1 MSVISTLNSAPYFDD
16 YSPETKDFLRVLFK
30 PGYAVQAR
38 ELNQLQAI
46 LQTQVQRFGNHI
58 FNDGSL
64 ILGGQSTLDVTTARY
79 LVLSGNAQTI
89 TAFVGATITGGTS
102 GAVGL
107 VVAVDSTDP
116 NTLIYRPQNGLSFS
130 ALESVVVTGGLTTLT
145 NVTVAAASFSGSSST
160 VSIDNGIFFTQGSF
174 VICPAQTVYLNK
186 TDNVPTKKVGLVA
199 NITTVNSTVDT
210 TLLDNANGSYN
221 YAAPGADR
229 LQINLVLTALDINS
243 VTSASSF
250 IEILRVDTGVLQQ
263 QITGP
268 SYSEILKV
276 LARRTYDTNG
286 DFIVNP
292 FVANLEVDPA
302 VGATGPSMLLKIAPG
317 KAFVK
322 GFEISTIA
330 KQSLPINKARTT
342 ATDTNHYTSITYGNY
357 AIVTLSKGQPTIS
370 SFQSLYLYDSGNNTI
385 GTARARNIEY
395 SGTAGSYNLYLF
407 DVTITTANKTFTS
420 VTAIGDNIVKASSVQ
435 LFLVTTPAALSF
447 PGTTSLVYDTGYD
460 VVDNLSSGT
469 MNVSYRKQ
477 FSVVL
482 TAGSGTFQTPFARER
497 FQGVAGT
504 TVDSATKSVYY
515 VVTGDSG
522 TAYAPI
528 TTYTLALD
536 NPSIS
541 SQQTATISAITG
553 YAGSGTLTV
562 TAYINNNNAVP
573 NTKTLAPMS
582 TQGKFAANSTASTNV
597 TLSADASVTDNFY
610 SNLTITSGTGS
621 GSTVYTVS
629 SYVGATKV
637 ATLTVPVTVTTASTY
652 TACPTFTTGSSGT
665 GYVYSATGMGTIS
678 LGVSDVT
685 RIVKIITT
693 ASGNPTSTD
702 WFNIANDVT
711 GKYTFDNGQRDNYYD
726 LSSVTL
732 GTGQAVATPVVIF
745 FEYFSHGINDGFFCA
760 NSYSNKNLPQYYND
774 SHGIRINL
782 FNAIDCRPTKLT
794 ANSFVSAQTIAAP
807 NSNFISTISYYLPRI
822 DKIVVTSDGKFLD
835 ITGTPSK
842 SPKAPADIDNSLD
855 LYTMYIPAYTYGTDS
870 VGLTAISN
878 KRYTMNDISKLEDRI
893 VNLEYYAALSA
904 LEQST
909 STFNVVDANGNTRF
923 NNSIL
928 VDSFTGT
935 NINDVFNPDNNCSID
950 IADQELRPS
959 FIQRSYG
966 LSLVTGDGAT
976 GYTKR
981 GDLVTAT
988 FTDTDT
994 VVSQPQATTAINV
1007 NPFSVF
1013 DWIGNLTITP
1023 NNDNWPDIQVGPIN
1037 VNSPNGI
1044 YDNFHPGAVNP
1055 YGSLYNQWN
1064 NLWYGTHTTTSYEND
1079 TINEDVVT
1087 YSAGTGKVLT
1097 TFPLTPGQ
1105 PADAIFSSGTIATV
1119 SVPAIISDMFGN
1131 GPKGGTSIY
1140 SADGTMSYY
1149 DGTGPAWWSYATIPN
1164 AIETHT
1170 TVPRSV
1176 TNAVTS
1182 STNVPVPPPIG
1193 LNQYQIGNMVTNIA
1207 MTQFIR
1213 SRTINF
1219 TAVGLKPLTVVYPFF
1234 DGKSASAAVTPT
1246 SGSLGG
1252 NLITDAAG
1260 SVSGTFTIT
1269 LGAYYTGSNIFLLT
1283 DSVTGN
1289 RSLETTGCQ
1298 TTYKVQGLADPTISL
1313 ATPLA
1318 LVDATSSQSL
1328 SQNQPQTKIYPL
1340 AQTFYI
1346 DGKNYP
1352 EGIFLSKADL
1362 FFATKDPTL
1371 PLTVQIRDTSNGYP
1385 SPTSI
1390 LSTVTI
1396 PAASVNTSTTGTVA
1410 TTVAFPNV
1418 VYLKPG
1424 EYCIV
1429 LIANSTLYEPWAAVI
1444 GQTQVGSATAISQR
1458 PYVGNLFRTQNA
1470 SSWTADLTT
1479 DIAFNL
1485 YYCKFNTSGSFV
1497 TTWSD
1502 WASSG
1507 GVPTSSDNIITI
1519 NTISGSTGAT
1529 LFFND
1534 IVAPSLVYGAIVGST
1549 GATGAVPSSTTIT
1562 GGSVT
1567 AGSITLSNTLNYSI
1581 PSGTPI
1587 TFYRKPQGVLR
1598 PNVIMVP
1605 DESYNPFSSTS
1616 IVQAIKGSTGPGV
1629 IDGSYT
1635 TLPTNK
1641 NFAYPSSAYQV
1652 VTAGESFR
1660 KQVTCSTTS
1669 QYVSP
1674 VLNATRQSVIAVQN
1688 VVNNVSGFTTTL
1700 TAAVGST
1707 GITIVGALAATGAG
1721 VVQQLGATS
1730 FGSST
1735 PTSGVIIN
1743 GAEQINITGAL
1754 GATGITVVRGYNST
1768 TPAATGALALLNQFS
1783 TIIPVANALT
1793 INNNDILNFTG
1804 ATGPGAEFMQVVSGG
1819 NTSGTTNLTVIRGY
1833 NGSAIGSTGA
1843 SAIVNDITLD
1853 ETRPTGGGAYAKYIT
1868 RPVVLSTNSSYIKVY
1883 LTANKPANSNVL
1895 VYYKVL
1901 SADDSSTLASKNWTL
1916 MQQVTPA
1923 TSTYSTDPT
1932 QFLEYQFLPYASGAT
1947 GATQAIYY
1955 NSGGVTYTNFI
1966 QYAIKIVMLS
1976 ADPLLVPRVSDFRSI
1991 VLQ

>member
-46 LQTQVQRFGNHI
+46 LQTQVQRFGSHI

-64 ILGGQSTLDVTTARY
+64 ILGGQSTLDVTTAKY
-79 LVLSGNAQTI
+79 LVLTGNTQTI
-89 TAFVGATITGGTS
+89 TSFVGATITGVTS

-116 NTLIYRPQNGLSFS
+116 NTLIYRPLTGLSFS
-130 ALESVVVTGGLTTLT
+130 ASESVAVTGGLTTLT

-160 VSIDNGIFFTQGSF
+160 VSIDDGIFFTQGSF

-186 TDNVPTKKVGLVA
+186 TDNIPTKKVGLVA
-199 NITTVNSTVDT
+199 NITTVGSTVDS

-229 LQINLVLTALDINS
+229 LLITLVLTALDINS

-292 FVANLEVDPA
+292 FVANLEVNPA

-317 KAFVK
+317 KAFVR

-342 ATDTNHYTSITYGNY
+342 ATDTNHYTAITYGNY

-370 SFQSLYLYDSGNNTI
+370 SFQSLYLYDSGNTTI

-407 DVTITTANKTFTS
+407 DVNITTANKTFTS

-477 FSVVL
+477 FTVTL
-482 TAGSGTFQTPFARER
+482 TAGTGTFQTPFARER
-497 FQGVAGT
+497 FQGAAGT
-504 TVDSATKSVYY
+504 TLDSTTKSVYY
-515 VVTGDSG
+515 VVTGDSS
-522 TAYAPI
+522 TAYIPV

-553 YAGSGTLTV
+553 YATTGTLTV
-562 TAYINNNNAVP
+562 TAYINNSNAVP
-573 NTKTLAPMS
+573 NTKTLAPIS
-582 TQGKFAANSTASTNV
+582 TQGKFGANSTTSTNV
-597 TLSADASVTDNFY
+597 TLSSDASTTNNFY

-629 SYVGATKV
+629 SYVGSTKV
-637 ATLTVPVTVTTASTY
+637 ATLSVPVTVTTASTY
-652 TACPTFTTGSSGT
+652 NVCPTFTTGSSGT

-693 ASGNPTSTD
+693 TSGNPTSTD
-702 WFNIANDVT
+702 WFNTANDVT
-711 GKYTFDNGQRDNYYD
+711 SKYTFDTGQRDNYYD

-745 FEYFSHGINDGFFCA
+745 FEYLSHGINDGFFCA

-774 SHGIRINL
+774 STGRRINL
-782 FNAIDCRPTKLT
+782 FNTIDCRPTKLT
-794 ANSFVSAQTIAAP
+794 SNTFVSAQTIAAP

-835 ITGTPSK
+835 ITGIPSK

-855 LYTMYIPAYTYGTDS
+855 LYTMYIPAYTYATDS
-870 VGLTAISN
+870 VSLTAISN
-878 KRYTMNDISKLEDRI
+878 KRYTMNDISKLENRI
-893 VNLEYYAALSA
+893 VDLEHYAALSA

-909 STFNVVDANGNTRF
+909 STFTIVDANGNTRF

-935 NINDVFNPDNNCSID
+935 NISDVFNPDNTCSID
-950 IADQELRPS
+950 ISDQELRPA
-959 FIQRSYG
+959 FLQRSYG
-966 LSLVTGDGAT
+966 LSLISTDGAT

-981 GDLVTAT
+981 GDLVTAA
-988 FTDTDT
+988 FDDSNT
-994 VVSQPQATTAINV
+994 VVSQPQATTPINL

-1013 DWIGNLTITP
+1013 DWVGSLTITP
-1023 NNDNWPDIQVGPIN
+1023 NNDTWYDIQVGP
-1037 VNSPNGI
+1037 VNLTSPNGI
-1044 YDNFHPGAVNP
+1044 YDNFHPGAVNT

-1064 NLWYGTHTTTSYEND
+1064 NLWYGVRTTTSYED
-1079 TINEDVVT
+1079 ITVDEDVVS
-1087 YSAGTGKVLT
+1087 YSPGTGMILT
-1097 TFPLTPGQ
+1097 TNPLTPGSA
-1105 PADAIFSSGTIATV
+1105 ADSLFASTGTSVTSSKLYT
-1119 SVPAIISDMFGN
+1119 
-1131 GPKGGTSIY
+1131 GPGGPSIY
-1140 SADGTMSYY
+1140 SPDGTMSYY
-1149 DGTGPAWWSYATIPN
+1149 NGTGPAYWSYVSIPN
-1164 AIETHT
+1164 AVRSIT

-1176 TNAVTS
+1176 TNAVTTS
-1182 STNVPVPPPIG
+1182 ANVPVPPPIG

-1213 SRTINF
+1213 SRTLAF
-1219 TAVGLKPLTVVYPFF
+1219 SAVGLKPFTTVYPFF
-1234 DGKSASAAVTPT
+1234 DGKTAAAGVTPT
-1246 SGSLGG
+1246 GGSLGG
-1252 NLITDAAG
+1252 ILTTDAAG
-1260 SVSGTFTIT
+1260 AVSGTFTIT

-1283 DSVTGN
+1283 DNVNGT
-1289 RSLETTGCQ
+1289 RTAETTGCQ
-1298 TTYKVQGLADPTISL
+1298 TTYKVQGLADPSLSL

-1318 LVDATSSQSL
+1318 LVDATSFQSV

-1346 DGKNYP
+1346 DNYNYP

-1371 PLTVQIRDTSNGYP
+1371 PLTVQIRETTNSGYP
-1385 SPTSI
+1385 SPTNI
-1390 LSTVTI
+1390 LSTVTVA
-1396 PAASVNTSTTGTVA
+1396 AASVNTSTTGTVA
-1410 TTVAFPNV
+1410 TTVTFPNV

-1429 LIANSTLYEPWAAVI
+1429 LIANSTLYAPWAAVI
-1444 GQTQVGSATAISQR
+1444 GQKQVGSSTLISQR
-1458 PYVGNLFRTQNA
+1458 PYVGNIFRTQNA
-1470 SSWTADLTT
+1470 SSWTADVTT
-1479 DIAFNL
+1479 DLAFNL
-1485 YYCKFNTSGSFV
+1485 YYCKFSTTAPFV

-1502 WASSG
+1502 YDSSG
-1507 GVPTSSDNIITI
+1507 GVPTAADNIITI
-1519 NTISGSTGAT
+1519 NTVTGSTGAT
-1529 LFFND
+1529 LYFND
-1534 IVAPSLVYGAIVGST
+1534 ITAPSLVYGAIVGST
-1549 GATGAVPSSTTIT
+1549 GATGAIPASTTIT

-1581 PSGTPI
+1581 QSGTPI

-1605 DESYNPFSSTS
+1605 EESYNPFSSTS
-1616 IVQAIKGSTGPGV
+1616 ISQAIKGSTGPGV
-1629 IDGSYT
+1629 IDSSYT
-1635 TLPTNK
+1635 TLATNK

-1652 VTAGESFR
+1652 VAAGESFR
-1660 KQVTCSTTS
+1660 KQVTCATTS

-1768 TPAATGALALLNQFS
+1768 TPAATGALALLARFS
-1783 TIIPVANALT
+1783 TTIPVADAIT

-1804 ATGPGAEFMQVVSGG
+1804 STGPGAEFMQVVSGG

-1833 NGSAIGSTGA
+1833 NGSTIGATGINA
-1843 SAIVNDITLD
+1843 VVNDITLD
-1853 ETRPTGGGAYAKYIT
+1853 ETQPTGGGAYTKYIT
-1868 RPVVLSTNSSYIKVY
+1868 RPVVLSTNSSYIKIY

-1901 SADDSSTLASKNWTL
+1901 SADDPSTLASKNWTL

-1932 QFLEYQFLPYASGAT
+1932 QFIEYQFLPYASGAT

-1955 NSGGVTYTNFI
+1955 KSGAATYTNFI

>member
-46 LQTQVQRFGNHI
+46 LQTQVQRFGSHI

-116 NTLIYRPQNGLSFS
+116 NTLIYVPQNGLSFS

-342 ATDTNHYTSITYGNY
+342 ATDTNHYTAITYGNY

-370 SFQSLYLYDSGNNTI
+370 SFQSLYLYDSGNVTI

-395 SGTAGSYNLYLF
+395 SGTVGSYNLYLF

-460 VVDNLSSGT
+460 VVDNLSTGT

-482 TAGSGTFQTPFARER
+482 TAGVGTFQTPFARER
-497 FQGVAGT
+497 FQGTAGT

-515 VVTGDSG
+515 VVTGDSS
-522 TAYAPI
+522 TAYIPV

-536 NPSIS
+536 NPGGA

-562 TAYINNNNAVP
+562 TAYINNSNAVP
-573 NTKTLAPMS
+573 NTKTLAPIS

-652 TACPTFTTGSSGT
+652 NVCPTFTTGSSGT

-702 WFNIANDVT
+702 WFNTANDVT

-794 ANSFVSAQTIAAP
+794 STTFVSAQTIAAP

-935 NINDVFNPDNNCSID
+935 NISDVFNPDNTCSID

-959 FIQRSYG
+959 FLQRSYG
-966 LSLVTGDGAT
+966 LSLVSTDGAT

-981 GDLVTAT
+981 GDLVTAA
-988 FTDTDT
+988 FDDSNT
-994 VVSQPQATTAINV
+994 VVSQPQATTPINL

-1013 DWIGNLTITP
+1013 DWVGSLTITP
-1023 NNDNWPDIQVGPIN
+1023 NNDTWYDIQVGP
-1037 VNSPNGI
+1037 VNLTSPNGI

-1064 NLWYGTHTTTSYEND
+1064 NLWYGVHTTTSYED
-1079 TINEDVVT
+1079 LTEYDSVST
-1087 YSAGTGKVLT
+1087 TTRGADATGAVYGLQ
-1097 TFPLTPGQ
+1097 PITPGST
-1105 PADAIFSSGTIATV
+1105 ADKLFGPLAIFSGHSEAIATE
-1119 SVPAIISDMFGN
+1119 SVAVRK
-1131 GPKGGTSIY
+1131 GPFLGWS
-1140 SADGTMSYY
+1140 SYGLDIVGY
-1149 DGTGPAWWSYATIPN
+1149 WNLYTEPTYVTN
-1164 AIETHT
+1164 T
-1170 TVPRSV
+1170 TLVPRSV
-1176 TNAVTS
+1176 TSVAVTS

-1213 SRTINF
+1213 SRTLIF
-1219 TAVGLKPLTVVYPFF
+1219 SAVGLKPFTRVYPFF
-1234 DGKSASAAVTPT
+1234 DGKTADAGVTPT
-1246 SGSLGG
+1246 GGTLGG
-1252 NLITDAAG
+1252 ALTTDAAG
-1260 SVSGTFTIT
+1260 SVSGTFAIT
-1269 LGAYYTGSNIFLLT
+1269 LGAYYTGSNILLLT
-1283 DSVTGN
+1283 DNINGTRTAES
-1289 RSLETTGCQ
+1289 TGCQ
-1298 TTYKVQGLADPTISL
+1298 TTYKVQGLADPSLNL

-1385 SPTSI
+1385 SPTDI

-1396 PAASVNTSTTGTVA
+1396 SAASVNTSTTGTVA
-1410 TTVAFPNV
+1410 TTVTFPNV

-1429 LIANSTLYEPWAAVI
+1429 LIANSNLYAPWAAVVGQKQI
-1444 GQTQVGSATAISQR
+1444 GTSTLISQR
-1458 PYVGNLFRTQNA
+1458 PYVGNIFRTQNA
-1470 SSWTADLTT
+1470 SSWTADVTT
-1479 DIAFNL
+1479 DLAFNL
-1485 YYCKFNTSGSFV
+1485 YYCKFNPAAPFV

-1502 WASSG
+1502 YDSSG
-1507 GVPTSSDNIITI
+1507 GVPTAADNIITI
-1519 NTISGSTGAT
+1519 NTVAGSTGAT
-1529 LFFND
+1529 LYFTD
-1534 IVAPSLVYGAIVGST
+1534 IMAPSLVYGAIVGST

-1674 VLNATRQSVIAVQN
+1674 VLNATRQSVIAIQN

-1768 TPAATGALALLNQFS
+1768 TPAATGALALLNRFS

-1833 NGSAIGSTGA
+1833 NGSAIGSTGITA
-1843 SAIVNDITLD
+1843 VVNDITLD

-1868 RPVVLSTNSSYIKVY
+1868 RPVVLSTNSSYIKIY

-1976 ADPLLVPRVSDFRSI
+1976 TDPLLVPRVSDFRSI

>member
-46 LQTQVQRFGNHI
+46 LQTQVQRFGSHI

-64 ILGGQSTLDVTTARY
+64 ILGGQSTLDVTTAKY
-79 LVLSGNAQTI
+79 LVLSGNTQTI
-89 TAFVGATITGGTS
+89 TSFVGATITGVTS

-130 ALESVVVTGGLTTLT
+130 ASESVTVTGGLTTLT
-145 NVTVAAASFSGSSST
+145 NVTVALTSFSGSSST
-160 VSIDNGIFFTQGSF
+160 VSIDNGIFFTQGIF

-186 TDNVPTKKVGLVA
+186 TDNIPTKKVGLVA
-199 NITTVNSTVDT
+199 NITTVNSTVDS

-243 VTSASSF
+243 VTSASTF
-250 IEILRVDTGVLQQ
+250 IEILRVDTGILQQ

-342 ATDTNHYTSITYGNY
+342 ATDTNHYTAITYGNY

-370 SFQSLYLYDSGNNTI
+370 SFQSLYLYDSGNATI

-407 DVTITTANKTFTS
+407 DVNITTANKTFTS

-435 LFLVTTPAALSF
+435 LFLVTVPAALSF

-460 VVDNLSSGT
+460 VVDNLSTGT
-469 MNVSYRKQ
+469 MSASYHKQ
-477 FSVVL
+477 FTVTL
-482 TAGSGTFQTPFARER
+482 TAGVGTFQTPFARER
-497 FQGVAGT
+497 FQGTAGT
-504 TVDSATKSVYY
+504 TVDSTTKSVYY
-515 VVTGDSG
+515 VVTGDSS
-522 TAYAPI
+522 TAYIPI
-528 TTYTLALD
+528 TSYTLALD
-536 NPSIS
+536 NPGGA

-562 TAYINNNNAVP
+562 TAYINNSNAVP

-582 TQGKFAANSTASTNV
+582 TQGKFGANSTASTNV
-597 TLSADASVTDNFY
+597 TLSSDASTTDNFY

-629 SYVGATKV
+629 SYVGSTKV

-652 TACPTFTTGSSGT
+652 NVCPTFTTGSSGT

-702 WFNIANDVT
+702 WFNTANDVT
-711 GKYTFDNGQRDNYYD
+711 GKYTFDTGQRDNYYD

-745 FEYFSHGINDGFFCA
+745 FEYLAHGINDGFFCA

-774 SHGIRINL
+774 STGRRINL

-794 ANSFVSAQTIAAP
+794 STTFVSAQTIAAP

-855 LYTMYIPAYTYGTDS
+855 LYTMYIPAYTYGIDS
-870 VGLTAISN
+870 VSLTAISN

-935 NINDVFNPDNNCSID
+935 NISDVFNPDNTCSID
-950 IADQELRPS
+950 IADQELRPA
-959 FIQRSYG
+959 FLQRSYA
-966 LSLVTGDGAT
+966 LSLISTDGAT
-976 GYTKR
+976 GYTQR
-981 GDLVTAT
+981 GDLVTAA
-988 FTDTDT
+988 FDDSNT
-994 VVSQPQATTAINV
+994 VVSQPQATTPINL

-1013 DWIGNLTITP
+1013 DWVGSLTITP
-1023 NNDNWPDIQVGPIN
+1023 NNDTWYDIQVGPIN
-1037 VNSPNGI
+1037 LTSPNGI

-1064 NLWYGTHTTTSYEND
+1064 NLWYGVHTTTSYED
-1079 TINEDVVT
+1079 STVDEDVVS
-1087 YSAGTGKVLT
+1087 YSPGTGTILT
-1097 TFPLTPGQ
+1097 TYPLTPGSS
-1105 PADAIFSSGTIATV
+1105 ADSLFATTGTSVTSSKLYT
-1119 SVPAIISDMFGN
+1119 
-1131 GPKGGTSIY
+1131 GPGGTSIY
-1140 SADGTMSYY
+1140 SPDGTMSYY
-1149 DGTGPAWWSYATIPN
+1149 NGNGPAYWSYVSIPN
-1164 AIETHT
+1164 AVRSIT
-1170 TVPRSV
+1170 TVPRSA
-1176 TNAVTS
+1176 TNAVTTS
-1182 STNVPVPPPIG
+1182 ANVPVPPPIG

-1213 SRTINF
+1213 SRTLAF
-1219 TAVGLKPLTVVYPFF
+1219 SAVGLKPFTTVYPFF
-1234 DGKSASAAVTPT
+1234 DGKAATAGVTPT
-1246 SGSLGG
+1246 GGTLGG
-1252 NLITDAAG
+1252 ALTTDAAG
-1260 SVSGTFTIT
+1260 AVSGTFTIT

-1283 DSVTGN
+1283 DNVNGT
-1289 RSLETTGCQ
+1289 RTAETTGCQ
-1298 TTYKVQGLADPTISL
+1298 TTYKVQGLADPSLSL

-1318 LVDATSSQSL
+1318 LVDATSSQSV

-1346 DGKNYP
+1346 DGNNYP

-1371 PLTVQIRDTSNGYP
+1371 PLTVQIRETTNGYP
-1385 SPTSI
+1385 SPTDI

-1396 PAASVNTSTTGTVA
+1396 SAASVNTSTTGTVA
-1410 TTVAFPNV
+1410 TTVTFPNV

-1429 LIANSTLYEPWAAVI
+1429 LIANSTLYAPWAAVI
-1444 GQTQVGSATAISQR
+1444 GQKQFGSSTLISQR
-1458 PYVGNLFRTQNA
+1458 PYVGNIFRTQNA
-1470 SSWTADLTT
+1470 SSWTADVTT
-1479 DIAFNL
+1479 DLAFNL
-1485 YYCKFNTSGSFV
+1485 YYCKFSTTAPFV

-1502 WASSG
+1502 YDSSG
-1507 GVPTSSDNIITI
+1507 GVPTASDNIITI
-1519 NTISGSTGAT
+1519 NTVTGSTGAT
-1529 LFFND
+1529 LYFND
-1534 IVAPSLVYGAIVGST
+1534 ITAPSLVYGAIVGST
-1549 GATGAVPSSTTIT
+1549 GATGAIPASTTIT

-1581 PSGTPI
+1581 QSGTPI

-1605 DESYNPFSSTS
+1605 EESYNPFSSTS
-1616 IVQAIKGSTGPGV
+1616 ISQAIKGSTGPGV
-1629 IDGSYT
+1629 IDTSYT

-1652 VTAGESFR
+1652 LTAGESFR

-1768 TPAATGALALLNQFS
+1768 TPAATGALALLPRWS
-1783 TIIPVANALT
+1783 TTIPVTDAIT

-1833 NGSAIGSTGA
+1833 NGSTIGSTGINA
-1843 SAIVNDITLD
+1843 VVNDITLD

-1868 RPVVLSTNSSYIKVY
+1868 RPVVLSTNSSYIKIY

-1932 QFLEYQFLPYASGAT
+1932 QFIEYQFLPYASGAT

>member
-79 LVLSGNAQTI
+79 LVLSGNTQTI
-89 TAFVGATITGGTS
+89 TSFVGATITGGTS
-102 GAVGL
+102 GAIGL

-116 NTLIYRPQNGLSFS
+116 NTLIYRPLTGLSFS
-130 ALESVVVTGGLTTLT
+130 ASESVAVTGGLTTLT
-145 NVTVAAASFSGSSST
+145 NVTVAAASFTGSSST
-160 VSIDNGIFFTQGSF
+160 VSIDDGIFFTQGSF

-186 TDNVPTKKVGLVA
+186 NDNIPTKKVGLVA

-229 LQINLVLTALDINS
+229 LLINLVLTALDINS
-243 VTSASSF
+243 VTSASTF

-292 FVANLEVDPA
+292 FVANLEVDPY
-302 VGATGPSMLLKIAPG
+302 VGATGVSMLLKIAPG
-317 KAFVK
+317 KAFVR

-342 ATDTNHYTSITYGNY
+342 ATDTNHYTAITYGNY

-370 SFQSLYLYDSGNNTI
+370 SFQSLYLYEGNTTI

-407 DVTITTANKTFTS
+407 DVTITQSDKTFTS
-420 VTAIGDNIVKASSVQ
+420 VTSIGDNIVRSSSVQ
-435 LFLVTTPAALSF
+435 LFLVTTPAGLSF

-477 FSVVL
+477 FTVTL
-482 TAGSGTFQTPFARER
+482 TAGTGTFQTPFARER
-497 FQGVAGT
+497 FQGAAGT
-504 TVDSATKSVYY
+504 TLDSTTKSVYY
-515 VVTGDSG
+515 VVTGDSS

-536 NPSIS
+536 NPGGA
-541 SQQTATISAITG
+541 SQQTATISAISG
-553 YAGSGTLTV
+553 YAGSALTV
-562 TAYINNNNAVP
+562 TAYINNSDAVP

-582 TQGKFAANSTASTNV
+582 TQGKFAANSTTSTNV
-597 TLSADASVTDNFY
+597 TLAADASTTNNFY

-629 SYVGATKV
+629 SYVGSTRV

-652 TACPTFTTGSSGT
+652 NVCPTFTTGASGT

-702 WFNIANDVT
+702 WFNTANDVT

-745 FEYFSHGINDGFFCA
+745 FEYLSHGINDGFFCA
-760 NSYSNKNLPQYYND
+760 NSYSNKNIPQYYND
-774 SHGIRINL
+774 STGRRINL
-782 FNAIDCRPTKLT
+782 FNTIDCRPTKLT
-794 ANSFVSAQTIAAP
+794 ANTFVSAQTIAAP

-835 ITGTPSK
+835 ITGIPSK

-855 LYTMYIPAYTYGTDS
+855 LYTMYIPAYTYATDS
-870 VGLTAISN
+870 VSLTAISN
-878 KRYTMNDISKLEDRI
+878 KRYTMNDISKLENRI

-935 NINDVFNPDNNCSID
+935 NISDVFNPDNTCSID
-950 IADQELRPS
+950 IADQELRPA
-959 FIQRSYG
+959 FLQRSYG
-966 LSLVTGDGAT
+966 LSLIATDGAT
-976 GYTKR
+976 GYIKR
-981 GDLVTAT
+981 GDLVTAA
-988 FTDTDT
+988 FDDSNT
-994 VVSQPQATTAINV
+994 VVSQPQATTPINL

-1013 DWIGNLTITP
+1013 DWVGSLAITP
-1023 NNDNWPDIQVGPIN
+1023 NNDTWYDIQVGP
-1037 VNSPNGI
+1037 VNLTSPNGI

-1064 NLWYGTHTTTSYEND
+1064 NLWYGVRTTTSYEDTTEYD
-1079 TINEDVVT
+1079 TISTTTRGADR
-1087 YSAGTGKVLT
+1087 TGSVYG
-1097 TFPLTPGQ
+1097 LTPITPGST
-1105 PADAIFSSGTIATV
+1105 ADKLFGPLAIFSGHSEGIATT
-1119 SVPAIISDMFGN
+1119 SVAVRK
-1131 GPKGGTSIY
+1131 GPFITNDPNDIVGYWNLYTEPTYVTSI
-1140 SADGTMSYY
+1140 
-1149 DGTGPAWWSYATIPN
+1149 
-1164 AIETHT
+1164 T

-1213 SRTINF
+1213 SRTLTF
-1219 TAVGLKPLTVVYPFF
+1219 SAVGLKPFTTVYAFF
-1234 DGKSASAAVTPT
+1234 DGKAAGAGVTPT
-1246 SGSLGG
+1246 GGVLGG
-1252 NLITDAAG
+1252 TLTTNAAG
-1260 SVSGTFTIT
+1260 AVSGTFTIT

-1283 DSVTGN
+1283 DNVNGT
-1289 RSLETTGCQ
+1289 RTAETTGCQ
-1298 TTYKVQGLADPTISL
+1298 TTYKVQGLADPSVSL

-1318 LVDATSSQSL
+1318 LVDATSSQSV

-1346 DGKNYP
+1346 DNTNYP

-1385 SPTSI
+1385 SPSNI

-1396 PAASVNTSTTGTVA
+1396 SAASVNTSTTGTVA
-1410 TTVAFPNV
+1410 TTVTFPNV

-1429 LIANSTLYEPWAAVI
+1429 LIANSNLYAPWAAVI
-1444 GQTQVGSATAISQR
+1444 GQKQIGSSTLISQR
-1458 PYVGNLFRTQNA
+1458 PYVGNIFRTQNA
-1470 SSWTADLTT
+1470 SSWTADVTT
-1479 DIAFNL
+1479 DLAFNL
-1485 YYCKFNTSGSFV
+1485 YYCKFSTTYPFV

-1502 WASSG
+1502 YDSSG
-1507 GVPTSSDNIITI
+1507 GVPTAADNIITI
-1519 NTISGSTGAT
+1519 NTVTGSTGAT
-1529 LFFND
+1529 LYFND
-1534 IVAPSLVYGAIVGST
+1534 IMAPSLVYGAIVGST
-1549 GATGAVPSSTTIT
+1549 GATGAIPASTTIT

-1567 AGSITLSNTLNYSI
+1567 AGSITLSNTLNYPI
-1581 PSGTPI
+1581 QSGTPI

-1605 DESYNPFSSTS
+1605 EESYNPFSSTS
-1616 IVQAIKGSTGPGV
+1616 ISQAIKGSTGPGV
-1629 IDGSYT
+1629 IDSTYT
-1635 TLPTNK
+1635 TLATNK
-1641 NFAYPSSAYQV
+1641 NFAYPSSAYQIL
-1652 VTAGESFR
+1652 TAEESFR
-1660 KQVTCSTTS
+1660 KKVTCSTTS

-1688 VVNNVSGFTTTL
+1688 VVNNVSGFTTIL
-1700 TAAVGST
+1700 TADVGAT
-1707 GITIVGALAATGAG
+1707 GITIVGAMAATGAG
-1721 VVQQLGATS
+1721 VVQQLGATN
-1730 FGSST
+1730 FGTST
-1735 PTSGVIIN
+1735 PSSGVIIN

-1768 TPAATGALALLNQFS
+1768 TPAATGALARLNRFL
-1783 TIIPVANALT
+1783 TTIPVADART

-1819 NTSGTTNLTVIRGY
+1819 NVANATNLTVIRGY
-1833 NGSAIGSTGA
+1833 NGSTIGSTGA
-1843 SAIVNDITLD
+1843 SGIVNDITLD

-1868 RPVVLSTNSSYIKVY
+1868 RPVVLSTNSSYIKIY

-1916 MQQVTPA
+1916 MQQVSPA

-1932 QFLEYQFLPYASGAT
+1932 QFIEYQFLPYASGAT
-1947 GATQAIYY
+1947 GVTQAIYY

>member
-46 LQTQVQRFGNHI
+46 LQTQVQRFGSHI

-64 ILGGQSTLDVTTARY
+64 ILGGQSTLDVTTAKY
-79 LVLSGNAQTI
+79 LVLTGNTQTI
-89 TAFVGATITGGTS
+89 TSFVGATITGGTS

-130 ALESVVVTGGLTTLT
+130 ASESVTVTGGLTTLT
-145 NVTVAAASFSGSSST
+145 PVTVALTSFSGSSST
-160 VSIDNGIFFTQGSF
+160 VSIDNGIFFTQGIF
-174 VICPAQTVYLNK
+174 VICPAQTVYLDK
-186 TDNVPTKKVGLVA
+186 TDNIPTKKVGLVA
-199 NITTVNSTVDT
+199 NITTVNSTVDS

-243 VTSASSF
+243 VTSASTF

-263 QITGP
+263 QVTGP

-342 ATDTNHYTSITYGNY
+342 ATDTNHYTAITYGNY

-370 SFQSLYLYDSGNNTI
+370 SFQSLYLYDSGNVTI

-407 DVTITTANKTFTS
+407 DVNITTANKTFTS

-435 LFLVTTPAALSF
+435 LFLVTVPAALSF

-460 VVDNLSSGT
+460 VVDNLSTGT
-469 MNVSYRKQ
+469 MRASYRKQ
-477 FSVVL
+477 FTVTL
-482 TAGSGTFQTPFARER
+482 TAGVGTFQTPFARER
-497 FQGVAGT
+497 FQGTAGT
-504 TVDSATKSVYY
+504 TLDSTTKSVYY

-522 TAYAPI
+522 TAYIPI
-528 TTYTLALD
+528 TSYTLALD
-536 NPSIS
+536 NPGGA
-541 SQQTATISAITG
+541 SQQTATISGITG

-562 TAYINNNNAVP
+562 TAYINNSNAVP
-573 NTKTLAPMS
+573 NTKTLAPIS
-582 TQGKFAANSTASTNV
+582 TQGKFGANSTASTNV
-597 TLSADASVTDNFY
+597 TLSSDASTTDNFY

-629 SYVGATKV
+629 AYVGSTKV
-637 ATLTVPVTVTTASTY
+637 ATLTAPVTVTTTSTY
-652 TACPTFTTGSSGT
+652 NVCPTFTTGSSGT

-702 WFNIANDVT
+702 WFNTANDVT
-711 GKYTFDNGQRDNYYD
+711 GKYTFDTGQRDNYYD

-745 FEYFSHGINDGFFCA
+745 FEYLAHGINDGFFCA

-774 SHGIRINL
+774 STGRRINL

-794 ANSFVSAQTIAAP
+794 STTFVSAQTIAAP

-870 VGLTAISN
+870 VSLTAISN

-935 NINDVFNPDNNCSID
+935 NISDVFNPDNTCSID
-950 IADQELRPS
+950 IADQELRPA
-959 FIQRSYG
+959 FLQRSYA
-966 LSLVTGDGAT
+966 LSLISTDGST
-976 GYTKR
+976 GYTQR
-981 GDLVTAT
+981 GDLVTAA
-988 FTDTDT
+988 FDDSNT
-994 VVSQPQATTAINV
+994 VVSQPQATTPINL

-1013 DWIGNLTITP
+1013 DWVGSLAITP
-1023 NNDNWPDIQVGPIN
+1023 NNDTWYDIQVGPIN
-1037 VNSPNGI
+1037 LTSPNGI

-1064 NLWYGTHTTTSYEND
+1064 NLWYGVHTTTSYENTTEYDDISTTTRGAD
-1079 TINEDVVT
+1079 T
-1087 YSAGTGKVLT
+1087 TGSVYGLQ
-1097 TFPLTPGQ
+1097 PITPGST
-1105 PADAIFSSGTIATV
+1105 ADKLFGPLAIFSGHSEAIATT
-1119 SVPAIISDMFGN
+1119 SVAVRKN
-1131 GPKGGTSIY
+1131 GPFLTNDPNDIVGYWNVYKEPTYVTSI
-1140 SADGTMSYY
+1140 
-1149 DGTGPAWWSYATIPN
+1149 
-1164 AIETHT
+1164 T

-1213 SRTINF
+1213 SRTLTF
-1219 TAVGLKPLTVVYPFF
+1219 SAVGLKPYTRVYPFF
-1234 DGKSASAAVTPT
+1234 DGKAATAGVTPT
-1246 SGSLGG
+1246 GGTLGG
-1252 NLITDAAG
+1252 ALTTDAAG
-1260 SVSGTFTIT
+1260 AVSGTFTIT

-1283 DSVTGN
+1283 DNVNGT
-1289 RSLETTGCQ
+1289 RSAESTGCQ
-1298 TTYKVQGLADPTISL
+1298 TTYKVQGLADPSLSL

-1371 PLTVQIRDTSNGYP
+1371 PLTVQIRETSNGYP
-1385 SPTSI
+1385 SPTDI

-1396 PAASVNTSTTGTVA
+1396 SAASVNTSTTGTVA
-1410 TTVAFPNV
+1410 TTVTFPNV

-1429 LIANSTLYEPWAAVI
+1429 LIANSTLYAPWAAVI
-1444 GQTQVGSATAISQR
+1444 GQKQFGTSTLISQR
-1458 PYVGNLFRTQNA
+1458 PYVGNIFRTQNA
-1470 SSWTADLTT
+1470 SSWMADVTT
-1479 DIAFNL
+1479 DLAFNL
-1485 YYCKFNTSGSFV
+1485 YYCKFSTTAPFV

-1502 WASSG
+1502 YDSSG
-1507 GVPTSSDNIITI
+1507 GVPTASDNIITI
-1519 NTISGSTGAT
+1519 NTVAGSTGAT
-1529 LFFND
+1529 LYFTD
-1534 IVAPSLVYGAIVGST
+1534 IMAPSLVYGAIVGST
-1549 GATGAVPSSTTIT
+1549 GATGAIPASTTIT

-1581 PSGTPI
+1581 QSGTPI

-1605 DESYNPFSSTS
+1605 EESYNPFSSTS
-1616 IVQAIKGSTGPGV
+1616 ISQAIKGSTGPSGL
-1629 IDGSYT
+1629 DTSYT
-1635 TLPTNK
+1635 TIPTNK

-1652 VTAGESFR
+1652 LTAGESFR

-1754 GATGITVVRGYNST
+1754 GATGITVVRGYNNT
-1768 TPAATGALALLNQFS
+1768 TPAATGALALLPRWS
-1783 TIIPVANALT
+1783 TTIPVTDAIT

-1833 NGSAIGSTGA
+1833 NGSTIGSTGA
-1843 SAIVNDITLD
+1843 SGIVNDITLD

-1868 RPVVLSTNSSYIKVY
+1868 RPVVLSTNSSYIKIY

-1901 SADDSSTLASKNWTL
+1901 SADDSSTLDSKNWTL

-1923 TSTYSTDPT
+1923 TSTYSADPT
-1932 QFLEYQFLPYASGAT
+1932 QFIEYQFLPYASGAT

-1966 QYAIKIVMLS
+1966 KYAIKIVMLS

>member
-1 MSVISTLNSAPYFDD
+1 MSVISTLNSQPYFDD

-46 LQTQVQRFGNHI
+46 LQTQVQRFGSHI

-79 LVLSGNAQTI
+79 LVLFNNTQTI
-89 TAFVGATITGGTS
+89 TSFVGATITGGTS
-102 GAVGL
+102 GAIGL

-116 NTLIYRPQNGLSFS
+116 NTLIYRPLTGLSFS
-130 ALESVVVTGGLTTLT
+130 ASESVTVTGGLTTILP
-145 NVTVAAASFSGSSST
+145 VTVAATSFTGSSST

-186 TDNVPTKKVGLVA
+186 NNNIPTKKVGLVA
-199 NITTVNSTVDT
+199 NITLVKSTVDN

-229 LQINLVLTALDINS
+229 LLINLVLTALDINS
-243 VTSASSF
+243 VTSASTF

-263 QITGP
+263 QVTGP

-292 FVANLEVDPA
+292 FVANLEVNPA
-302 VGATGPSMLLKIAPG
+302 VGATGVSMLLKIAPG
-317 KAFVK
+317 KAFVR

-330 KQSLPINKARTT
+330 KQSLTIQKARTT
-342 ATDTNHYTSITYGNY
+342 ATDTNHYTAITYGNY
-357 AIVTLSKGQPTIS
+357 ATVTLSKGQPTIS
-370 SFQSLYLYDSGNNTI
+370 SFQSLYLYQSDNTTI

-407 DVTITTANKTFTS
+407 DVTITYPNKTFTS
-420 VTAIGDNIVKASSVQ
+420 VTAIGDNIVKASSNQ
-435 LFLVTTPAALSF
+435 LFLVTTPAGLSF

-477 FSVVL
+477 FTVTL

-497 FQGVAGT
+497 FQGPVGAVDT
-504 TVDSATKSVYY
+504 TTKSVYY
-515 VVTGDSG
+515 VVTGDSSN
-522 TAYAPI
+522 AYAPI
-528 TTYTLALD
+528 TTYTLTLGAVVPG
-536 NPSIS
+536 N
-541 SQQTATISAITG
+541 QQTAIINAISGYTG
-553 YAGSGTLTV
+553 GTVTV
-562 TAYINNNNAVP
+562 TAYINNSNAVP
-573 NTKTLAPMS
+573 NTKTLAPIS
-582 TQGKFAANSTASTNV
+582 TQGKFGANSTTSTNV
-597 TLSADASVTDNFY
+597 TLAADASTTINFY

-621 GSTVYTVS
+621 GSTVYTVQ
-629 SYVGATKV
+629 SYDPTYKV

-652 TACPTFTTGSSGT
+652 NVCPTFTTGASGT

-702 WFNIANDVT
+702 WFNPANDVT
-711 GKYTFDNGQRDNYYD
+711 GKYTFDTGQRDNYYD

-745 FEYFSHGINDGFFCA
+745 FEYLSHGINDGFFCA

-774 SHGIRINL
+774 SHGRRINL
-782 FNAIDCRPTKLT
+782 FNTIDCRPTKLT
-794 ANSFVSAQTIAAP
+794 SNTFVSTQTIAAP

-855 LYTMYIPAYTYGTDS
+855 LYTMYIPAYTYATDS
-870 VGLTAISN
+870 VSLTAISN

-935 NINDVFNPDNNCSID
+935 NISDVFNPDNTCSID
-950 IADQELRPS
+950 IADQELRPA
-959 FIQRSYG
+959 FLQRSYG
-966 LSLVTGDGAT
+966 LSLVSTDGAT
-976 GYTKR
+976 GYTQR
-981 GDLVTAT
+981 GDLVTAAFDDSNT
-988 FTDTDT
+988 I
-994 VVSQPQATTAINV
+994 VSQPQATTPINL

-1013 DWIGNLTITP
+1013 DWVGSLAITP
-1023 NNDNWPDIQVGPIN
+1023 NNDTWYDIQVGPIN
-1037 VNSPNGI
+1037 LTSPNGI

-1064 NLWYGTHTTTSYEND
+1064 NLWYGVHTTTSYENTTEYDDISTTTRGAD
-1079 TINEDVVT
+1079 TTGGIYGLKPIT
-1087 YSAGTGKVLT
+1087 AGSTADKLFG
-1097 TFPLTPGQ
+1097 PL
-1105 PADAIFSSGTIATV
+1105 AIFSGHSEAIATT
-1119 SVPAIISDMFGN
+1119 SVAILNNNFTGVAGYWN
-1131 GPKGGTSIY
+1131 LYTEPTYVTSI
-1140 SADGTMSYY
+1140 
-1149 DGTGPAWWSYATIPN
+1149 
-1164 AIETHT
+1164 T

-1213 SRTINF
+1213 SRTLTF
-1219 TAVGLKPLTVVYPFF
+1219 SAVGLKPYTRVYPFF
-1234 DGKSASAAVTPT
+1234 DGKTATAGVTPT
-1246 SGSLGG
+1246 GGTLGG
-1252 NLITDAAG
+1252 ALTTNAAG
-1260 SVSGTFTIT
+1260 SVSGTFAIT

-1283 DSVTGN
+1283 DNVNGT
-1289 RSLETTGCQ
+1289 RTAETTGCQ
-1298 TTYKVQGLADPTISL
+1298 TTYKVQGLADPSLNL

-1318 LVDATSSQSL
+1318 LVDATSSQSV

-1362 FFATKDPTL
+1362 FFATKDSTL

-1385 SPTSI
+1385 SPTNI

-1396 PAASVNTSTTGTVA
+1396 SAASVNTSTTGTVA
-1410 TTVAFPNV
+1410 TTVTFPNV

-1429 LIANSTLYEPWAAVI
+1429 LIANSNLYAPWAAVI
-1444 GQTQVGSATAISQR
+1444 GQKQVGTSTLISQR
-1458 PYVGNLFRTQNA
+1458 PYVGNIFRTQNA
-1470 SSWTADLTT
+1470 SSWMADVTT
-1479 DIAFNL
+1479 DLAFNL
-1485 YYCKFNTSGSFV
+1485 YYCKFSTTAPFV
-1497 TTWSD
+1497 TTWTD
-1502 WASSG
+1502 YDSSG
-1507 GVPTSSDNIITI
+1507 GVPTASDNIITI
-1519 NTISGSTGAT
+1519 NTVAGSTGAT
-1529 LFFND
+1529 LYFTD
-1534 IVAPSLVYGAIVGST
+1534 IMAPSLVYGALVGST
-1549 GATGAVPSSTTIT
+1549 GATGAVPASTTIT

-1581 PSGTPI
+1581 QSGTPI
-1587 TFYRKPQGVLR
+1587 TFYRKPQGVIR
-1598 PNVIMVP
+1598 PNVVMVP
-1605 DESYNPFSSTS
+1605 EESYNPFSSTS
-1616 IVQAIKGSTGPGV
+1616 ISQAIKGSTGPGV
-1629 IDGSYT
+1629 IDTAYT

-1652 VTAGESFR
+1652 LTAGESFR
-1660 KQVTCSTTS
+1660 KQVTCATTS

-1688 VVNNVSGFTTTL
+1688 IVNNVSGFTTTL

-1768 TPAATGALALLNQFS
+1768 TPAATGALALLNRWS
-1783 TIIPVANALT
+1783 TTISVADALT

-1819 NTSGTTNLTVIRGY
+1819 NVANETNLTVIRGY
-1833 NGSAIGSTGA
+1833 NGSTIGSTGINA
-1843 SAIVNDITLD
+1843 VVNDITLD

-1868 RPVVLSTNSSYIKVY
+1868 RPVVLSTNSSYIKIY

-1901 SADDSSTLASKNWTL
+1901 SADDSSTLDSKNWTL

-1923 TSTYSTDPT
+1923 VSTYSTDPT

-1966 QYAIKIVMLS
+1966 KYAIKIVMLS

>member
-46 LQTQVQRFGNHI
+46 LQTQVQRFGSHI

-79 LVLSGNAQTI
+79 LVLLNNTQTI
-89 TAFVGATITGGTS
+89 TSFVGATITGGTS
-102 GAVGL
+102 GAIGL

-116 NTLIYRPQNGLSFS
+116 NTLIYRPLTGLSFS
-130 ALESVVVTGGLTTLT
+130 ASESVAVTGGLTTLT
-145 NVTVAAASFSGSSST
+145 NVTVAATSFTGSSST
-160 VSIDNGIFFTQGSF
+160 VSIDDGIFFTQGSF

-186 TDNVPTKKVGLVA
+186 TDNIPTKKVGLVA

-229 LQINLVLTALDINS
+229 LLINLVLTALDINS

-292 FVANLEVDPA
+292 FVANLEVNPA
-302 VGATGPSMLLKIAPG
+302 VGATGVSMLLKIAPG
-317 KAFVK
+317 KAFVR

-330 KQSLPINKARTT
+330 KQSLTIQKARTT
-342 ATDTNHYTSITYGNY
+342 ATDTNHYTAITYGNY
-357 AIVTLSKGQPTIS
+357 ATVTLSKGQPTIS
-370 SFQSLYLYDSGNNTI
+370 SFQSLYLYQSDNTTI

-407 DVTITTANKTFTS
+407 DVTITYPNKTFTS
-420 VTAIGDNIVKASSVQ
+420 VTSIGENILRSSSNQ
-435 LFLVTTPAALSF
+435 LFLVTTPAGLSF

-477 FSVVL
+477 FTVTL

-497 FQGVAGT
+497 FQGPVGAVDT
-504 TVDSATKSVYY
+504 TTKSVYY
-515 VVTGDSG
+515 VVTGDSSN
-522 TAYAPI
+522 AYAPI
-528 TTYTLALD
+528 TTYTLTLGAVVPG
-536 NPSIS
+536 N
-541 SQQTATISAITG
+541 QQTATINAISGYTG
-553 YAGSGTLTV
+553 GTVTV
-562 TAYINNNNAVP
+562 TAYINNSDAVP

-582 TQGKFAANSTASTNV
+582 TQGKFAANSTTSTNV
-597 TLSADASVTDNFY
+597 TLAADASTTNNFY

-629 SYVGATKV
+629 SYVGSTKV

-652 TACPTFTTGSSGT
+652 NVCPTFTTGASGT

-702 WFNIANDVT
+702 WFNTANDVT
-711 GKYTFDNGQRDNYYD
+711 GKYTFDTGQRDNYYD

-745 FEYFSHGINDGFFCA
+745 FEYLSHGINDGFFCA
-760 NSYSNKNLPQYYND
+760 NSYSNKNIPQYYND
-774 SHGIRINL
+774 STGRRINL
-782 FNAIDCRPTKLT
+782 FNTIDCRPTKLT
-794 ANSFVSAQTIAAP
+794 ANTFVSAQTIAAP

-835 ITGTPSK
+835 ITGIPSK

-855 LYTMYIPAYTYGTDS
+855 LYTMYIPAYTYATDS
-870 VGLTAISN
+870 VSLTAISN
-878 KRYTMNDISKLEDRI
+878 KRYTMNDISKLENRI

-935 NINDVFNPDNNCSID
+935 NISDVFNPDNTCSID
-950 IADQELRPS
+950 IADQELRPA
-959 FIQRSYG
+959 FLQRSYG
-966 LSLVTGDGAT
+966 LSLIATDGAT
-976 GYTKR
+976 GYIKR
-981 GDLVTAT
+981 GDLVTAA
-988 FTDTDT
+988 FDDSNT
-994 VVSQPQATTAINV
+994 VVSQPQATTPINL

-1013 DWIGNLTITP
+1013 DWVGSLAITP
-1023 NNDNWPDIQVGPIN
+1023 NNDTWYDIQVGP
-1037 VNSPNGI
+1037 VNLTSPNGI

-1064 NLWYGTHTTTSYEND
+1064 NLWYGVRTTTSYEDN
-1079 TINEDVVT
+1079 TVYEDVIT
-1087 YSAGTGKVLT
+1087 YSPGTGQILT
-1097 TFPLTPGQ
+1097 TYPLTPGSSADSIFNTPGTNVVASNVYTG
-1105 PADAIFSSGTIATV
+1105 PAGSS
-1119 SVPAIISDMFGN
+1119 ISS
-1131 GPKGGTSIY
+1131 P
-1140 SADGTMSYY
+1140 DGTMGFYN
-1149 DGTGPAWWSYATIPN
+1149 GTGPAYWSYVSIPN
-1164 AIETHT
+1164 ANSSIT

-1213 SRTINF
+1213 SRTLAF
-1219 TAVGLKPLTVVYPFF
+1219 SAVGLKPFTTVYAFF
-1234 DGKSASAAVTPT
+1234 DGKNATAGVTPT
-1246 SGSLGG
+1246 GGVLGG
-1252 NLITDAAG
+1252 TLTTNAAG
-1260 SVSGTFTIT
+1260 AVSGTFTIT

-1283 DSVTGN
+1283 DNVNGT
-1289 RSLETTGCQ
+1289 RTAETTGCQ
-1298 TTYKVQGLADPTISL
+1298 TTYKVQGLADPSL
-1313 ATPLA
+1313 SLNSPLE
-1318 LVDATSSQSL
+1318 LVDATSFQSV

-1346 DGKNYP
+1346 DNTNYP

-1385 SPTSI
+1385 SPTNI

-1396 PAASVNTSTTGTVA
+1396 SAASVNTSTTGTVA
-1410 TTVAFPNV
+1410 TTVTFPNV

-1429 LIANSTLYEPWAAVI
+1429 LIANSNLYAPWAAVI
-1444 GQTQVGSATAISQR
+1444 GQKQIGSSTLISQR
-1458 PYVGNLFRTQNA
+1458 PYVGNIFRTQNA
-1470 SSWTADLTT
+1470 SSWTADVTT
-1479 DIAFNL
+1479 DLAFNL
-1485 YYCKFNTSGSFV
+1485 YYCKFSTTYPFV

-1502 WASSG
+1502 YDSSG
-1507 GVPTSSDNIITI
+1507 GVPTASDNIITI
-1519 NTISGSTGAT
+1519 NTVTGSTGAT
-1529 LFFND
+1529 LYFND
-1534 IVAPSLVYGAIVGST
+1534 ITAPSLVYGAIVGST
-1549 GATGAVPSSTTIT
+1549 GATGAIPASTTIT

-1567 AGSITLSNTLNYSI
+1567 AGSITLSNTLNYPI
-1581 PSGTPI
+1581 QSGTPI

-1605 DESYNPFSSTS
+1605 EESYNPFSSTS
-1616 IVQAIKGSTGPGV
+1616 ISQAIKGSTGPGV
-1629 IDGSYT
+1629 IDSTYT
-1635 TLPTNK
+1635 TLATNK
-1641 NFAYPSSAYQV
+1641 NFAHPSSAYQIL
-1652 VTAGESFR
+1652 TADESFR
-1660 KQVTCSTTS
+1660 KKVTCSTTS

-1730 FGSST
+1730 FGTST

-1768 TPAATGALALLNQFS
+1768 TPAATGALALLNRFS
-1783 TIIPVANALT
+1783 TTISVADALT

-1819 NTSGTTNLTVIRGY
+1819 NVANATNLTVIRGY
-1833 NGSAIGSTGA
+1833 NGSTIGSTGA
-1843 SAIVNDITLD
+1843 SGIVNDITLD

-1868 RPVVLSTNSSYIKVY
+1868 RPVVLNTNSSYIKIY

-1916 MQQVTPA
+1916 MQQVSPA

-1932 QFLEYQFLPYASGAT
+1932 QFIEYQFLPYASGVT

-1955 NSGGVTYTNFI
+1955 KSGSVTYTNFI

>member
-46 LQTQVQRFGNHI
+46 LQTQVQRFGSHI

-64 ILGGQSTLDVTTARY
+64 ILGGQSTLDVTTAKY
-79 LVLSGNAQTI
+79 LVLSGNTQTI
-89 TAFVGATITGGTS
+89 TSFVGATITGGTS
-102 GAVGL
+102 GAIGL

-116 NTLIYRPQNGLSFS
+116 NTLIYRPLTGLSFS
-130 ALESVVVTGGLTTLT
+130 ASESVAVTGGLTTLT
-145 NVTVAAASFSGSSST
+145 NVTVAAASFTGSSST
-160 VSIDNGIFFTQGSF
+160 VSIDDGIFFTQGSF

-186 TDNVPTKKVGLVA
+186 NDNIPTKKVGLVA

-229 LQINLVLTALDINS
+229 LLINLVLTALDINS

-292 FVANLEVDPA
+292 FVANLEVDPY
-302 VGATGPSMLLKIAPG
+302 VGATGVSMLLKIAPG
-317 KAFVK
+317 KAFVR

-330 KQSLPINKARTT
+330 KQSLTIQKARTT
-342 ATDTNHYTSITYGNY
+342 ATDTNHYTAITYGNY

-370 SFQSLYLYDSGNNTI
+370 SFQSLYLYEGNTTI

-420 VTAIGDNIVKASSVQ
+420 VTAIGDNIVRSSSNQ
-435 LFLVTTPAALSF
+435 LFLVTTPAGLSF

-477 FSVVL
+477 FTVTL
-482 TAGSGTFQTPFARER
+482 TAGTGTFQTPFARER
-497 FQGVAGT
+497 FQGAAGT
-504 TVDSATKSVYY
+504 TLDSTTKSVYY
-515 VVTGDSG
+515 VVTGDSS

-536 NPSIS
+536 NPGGA
-541 SQQTATISAITG
+541 SQQTATISAISG

-562 TAYINNNNAVP
+562 TAYINNSDAVP

-582 TQGKFAANSTASTNV
+582 TQGKFAANSTTSTNV
-597 TLSADASVTDNFY
+597 TLAADASTTNNFY

-629 SYVGATKV
+629 SYVGSTRV
-637 ATLTVPVTVTTASTY
+637 ATLSVPVTVTTASTY
-652 TACPTFTTGSSGT
+652 NVCPTFTTGASGT

-702 WFNIANDVT
+702 WFNTANDVT

-745 FEYFSHGINDGFFCA
+745 FEYLSHGINDGFFCA
-760 NSYSNKNLPQYYND
+760 NSYSNKNIPQYYND
-774 SHGIRINL
+774 STGRRINL
-782 FNAIDCRPTKLT
+782 FNTIDCRPTKLT
-794 ANSFVSAQTIAAP
+794 ANTFVSAQTIAAP

-835 ITGTPSK
+835 ITGIPSK

-855 LYTMYIPAYTYGTDS
+855 LYTMYIPAYTYATDS
-870 VGLTAISN
+870 VSLTAISN
-878 KRYTMNDISKLEDRI
+878 KRYTMNDISKLENRI

-935 NINDVFNPDNNCSID
+935 NISDVFNPDNTCSID
-950 IADQELRPS
+950 IADQELRPA
-959 FIQRSYG
+959 FLQRSYG
-966 LSLVTGDGAT
+966 LSLISTDGAT
-976 GYTKR
+976 GYIKR
-981 GDLVTAT
+981 GDLVTAA
-988 FTDTDT
+988 FDDSNT
-994 VVSQPQATTAINV
+994 VVSQPQATTPINL

-1013 DWIGNLTITP
+1013 DWVGSLAITP
-1023 NNDNWPDIQVGPIN
+1023 NNDTWYDIQVGP
-1037 VNSPNGI
+1037 VNLTSPNGI

-1064 NLWYGTHTTTSYEND
+1064 NLWYGVRTTTSYEDTTEYD
-1079 TINEDVVT
+1079 TI
-1087 YSAGTGKVLT
+1087 ST
-1097 TFPLTPGQ
+1097 TTRGADNQGGIYGLQPITPGST
-1105 PADAIFSSGTIATV
+1105 ADKLFGPLAIFSGHSEAIATQ
-1119 SVPAIISDMFGN
+1119 SIALFNPDFSGISGYYN
-1131 GPKGGTSIY
+1131 LYTEPTYVTSI
-1140 SADGTMSYY
+1140 
-1149 DGTGPAWWSYATIPN
+1149 
-1164 AIETHT
+1164 T

-1213 SRTINF
+1213 SRTLTF
-1219 TAVGLKPLTVVYPFF
+1219 SAVGLKPFTTVYAFF
-1234 DGKSASAAVTPT
+1234 DGKAAGAGVTPT
-1246 SGSLGG
+1246 GGSLGG
-1252 NLITDAAG
+1252 TLTTNAAG
-1260 SVSGTFTIT
+1260 AVSGTFTIT

-1283 DSVTGN
+1283 DNVNGT
-1289 RSLETTGCQ
+1289 RTAETTGCQ
-1298 TTYKVQGLADPTISL
+1298 TTYKVQGLADPSVSL

-1318 LVDATSSQSL
+1318 LVDATSSQSV

-1346 DGKNYP
+1346 DNTNYP

-1385 SPTSI
+1385 SPSNI

-1396 PAASVNTSTTGTVA
+1396 SAASVNTSTTGTVA
-1410 TTVAFPNV
+1410 TTVTFPNV

-1429 LIANSTLYEPWAAVI
+1429 LIANSNLYAPWAAVI
-1444 GQTQVGSATAISQR
+1444 GQKQIGSSTLISQR
-1458 PYVGNLFRTQNA
+1458 PYVGNIFRTQNA
-1470 SSWTADLTT
+1470 SSWTADVTT
-1479 DIAFNL
+1479 DLAFNL
-1485 YYCKFNTSGSFV
+1485 YYCKFSTTYPFV

-1502 WASSG
+1502 YDSSG
-1507 GVPTSSDNIITI
+1507 GVPTAADNIITI
-1519 NTISGSTGAT
+1519 NTVTGSTGAT
-1529 LFFND
+1529 LYFND
-1534 IVAPSLVYGAIVGST
+1534 IMAPSLVYGAIVGST
-1549 GATGAVPSSTTIT
+1549 GATGAIPASTTIT

-1567 AGSITLSNTLNYSI
+1567 AGSITLSNTLNYPI
-1581 PSGTPI
+1581 QSGTPI

-1605 DESYNPFSSTS
+1605 EESYNPFSSTS
-1616 IVQAIKGSTGPGV
+1616 ISQAIKGSTGPGV
-1629 IDGSYT
+1629 IDSTYT
-1635 TLPTNK
+1635 TLTTNK
-1641 NFAYPSSAYQV
+1641 NFAYPSSAYQIL
-1652 VTAGESFR
+1652 TAEESFR
-1660 KQVTCSTTS
+1660 KKVTCSTTS

-1700 TAAVGST
+1700 TANVGST

-1730 FGSST
+1730 FGTST
-1735 PTSGVIIN
+1735 PSSGVIIN

-1768 TPAATGALALLNQFS
+1768 TPAATGALALLNRFL
-1783 TIIPVANALT
+1783 TTIPVADALT

-1819 NTSGTTNLTVIRGY
+1819 NVANATNLTVIRGY
-1833 NGSAIGSTGA
+1833 NGSTIGSTGA
-1843 SAIVNDITLD
+1843 SGIVNDITLD

-1868 RPVVLSTNSSYIKVY
+1868 RPVVLSTNSSYIKIY

-1916 MQQVTPA
+1916 MQQVSPA

-1932 QFLEYQFLPYASGAT
+1932 QFIEYQFLPYASGAT